1 MSKSEWSEGVL
12 SGTLVD
18 TADPRRDWLRRRL
31 RALRAFS
38 FPVSALP
45 VAVAVAAVAPVREWR
60 WDVLLVSVVGV
71 VMLHAGGNL
80 LNDYFDFRSGVDR
93 KEEGDED
100 RPGRLLVRGELSPG
114 DVLTEAIVVLA
125 LAACAGVYL
134 VWRCGPGLLWF
145 AAGALA
151 GLYAYTGPP
160 LELKYRSLG
169 EPVIFL
175 VFGPLL
181 MAGAAYVQTLELEI
195 SALVLSIP
203 IGLGTTAIL
212 VGNNLRD
219 REEDADAGIVT
230 LVRAIG
236 TRGARAVY
244 VGCIAGCVAGV
255 GLVGVVGWGPRVLT
269 LAPAFALLLGKALA
283 RVSRGERVAD
293 IDVQTARFET
303 VLLVFVLVTLI
314 LGGAMT
320 IGG

>member
-1 MSKSEWSEGVL
+1 VSEILDSTRS
-12 SGTLVD
+12 SGGG
-18 TADPRRDWLRRRL
+18 WLERRL

-45 VAVAVAAVAPVREWR
+45 VAVATAAVAPVGEWR
-60 WDVLLVSVVGV
+60 WSVLIASLVGV

-114 DVLTEAIVVLA
+114 DVLREAAVVLA
-125 LAACAGVYL
+125 LAACAGGYL
-134 VWRCGPGLLWF
+134 VWQCGPEFLWF
-145 AAGALA
+145 AAGALV

-160 LELKYRSLG
+160 LALKYRALG
-169 EPVIFL
+169 EPVIFI
-175 VFGPLL
+175 VYGPLL
-181 MAGAAYVQTLELEI
+181 MAGAAYVQTGKLEV

-219 REEDADAGIVT
+219 REEDGDAGIVT

-236 TRGARAVY
+236 TRGAQVVY
-244 VGCIAGCVAGV
+244 VALIVGCVAAV
-255 GLVGVVGWGPRVLT
+255 GLVGILGWGPRVLAT
-269 LAPAFALLLGKALA
+269 APLFAILLGKTLA
-283 RVSRGERVAD
+283 RVTRGERVTD

-303 VLLVFVLVTLI
+303 LLLVFVLVTLI
-314 LGGAMT
+314 AVGGMAM
-320 IGG
+320 GR